1 MFSAFLS
8 VLRKELLLAFRQK
21 TDVVTVL
28 FFFLIVSSLFPLAVG
43 PELST
48 LKIIGPGVIWVGAL
62 LCLSLIHI

>member
-1 MFSAFLS
+1 MHSAFLS
-8 VLRKELLLAFRQK
+8 LLRKELLLAFRQK

-48 LKIIGPGVIWVGAL
+48 LKIIGPKNIISLFFNL
-62 LCLSLIHI
+62 LDKEV